1 MSSID
6 VAVAA
11 QRLFK
16 EVGNAAT
23 LSETDARQLAE
34 QAATLIDKHVGSVQV
49 PAVIL
54 QLACV
59 AVARDLHAASQAP
72 GGVFSPFAD
81 GGAVRLARDPMKAAY
96 PLLAPYVGGGFA

>member
-1 MSSID
+1 MTSINI
-6 VAVAA
+6 AA
-11 QRLFK
+11 ATARLFR

-23 LSETDARQLAE
+23 LSEPDARLLCE
-34 QAATLIDKHVGSVQV
+34 QAAELISRHVGSADV
-49 PAVIL
+49 PGVIL

-96 PLLAPYVGGGFA
+96 PLLAPYVRGGFA